1 MAQVTLDTLVDGM
14 TILRNRGQTSRASH
28 LNRCQ
33 QTKMASSEGVP
44 QLGGHDYEF
53 VREVPDKWICLICQ
67 LTLKDPMQ
75 IEGCGHRLCKICIDQ
90 IMR

>member
-1 MAQVTLDTLVDGM
+1 M
-14 TILRNRGQTSRASH
+14 TRQFSESLAAN
-28 LNRCQ
+28 
-33 QTKMASSEGVP
+33 KMASGEGVP

-75 IEGCGHRLCKICIDQ
+75 IEGCGHRLCKMCIDQ